1 MEFSTSHTIYSRYN
15 MGQKC
20 EGNCGLWVLIEIIQ
34 KKYPENMQKKLW
46 EPLRSYLLNS
56 TANPAQFE
64 WKWAG
69 LALLFSR

>member
-1 MEFSTSHTIYSRYN
+1 MVQNVSVCPKDALQTTYSRNN

-20 EGNCGLWVLIEIIQ
+20 EGNCGLWVLNEIIF
-34 KKYPENMQKKLW
+34 KKISLW

-64 WKWAG
+64 
-69 LALLFSR
+69 